1 MAPTA
6 GNGATCISCGDCPW
20 MAMNT
25 MEGLLDC
32 LIYERNEV
40 HVDPL
45 IADKATVALNRM
57 LDFKK

>member
-1 MAPTA
+1 
-6 GNGATCISCGDCPW
+6 
-20 MAMNT
+20 MNT

-32 LIYERNEV
+32 LTSEKNEV

-45 IADKATVALNRM
+45 IADKAMVALNRM